1 MESDKQQKRERSGF
15 TNQKLLNKLKR
26 MKKLFYYC
34 LLLLPT
40 LLIWQCKD
48 DDYPPLPP
56 VDTSLKFHVEAT
68 LDVYGRR

>member
-1 MESDKQQKRERSGF
+1 
-15 TNQKLLNKLKR
+15 

-56 VDTSLKFHVEAT
+56 VDTSLKFHVEDT
-68 LDVYGRR
+68 LVMSTAGGSSTISL